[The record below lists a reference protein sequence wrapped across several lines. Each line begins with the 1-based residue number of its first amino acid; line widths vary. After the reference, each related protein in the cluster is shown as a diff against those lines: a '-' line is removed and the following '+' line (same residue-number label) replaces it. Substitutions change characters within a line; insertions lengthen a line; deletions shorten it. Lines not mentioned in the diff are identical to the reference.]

1 MTDIKRG
8 SAARIAGGADSKSS
22 RATSRVVVV
31 RDSGCDSR
39 DDSDRRGVRESG
51 RVVGRVVAAPPS
63 DVMTSSV
70 DAASREL
77 SQPLTKNAINAIRM
91 RF

>member
-1 MTDIKRG
+1 MTAIKRG
-8 SAARIAGGADSKSS
+8 SAARIAGGAARKSS

-31 RDSGCDSR
+31 RDSGCESR
-39 DDSDRRGVRESG
+39 DESDRRGVGESG
-51 RVVGRVVAAPPS
+51 RVVGRVVAVPPS
-63 DVMTSSV
+63 DVMTASV